1 MGNYNYFND
10 NKNNNNIKTTC
21 NFKPKQYY
29 ILENIATFNISID
42 KNNKYLIKLSE
53 IKKENKIYI
62 KITKISQNKL
72 VNTFFDNS
80 FDIHDLST
88 INNYFKSINTIDN
101 CYKIIDNL
109 INEKKVKIS
118 IDNNEI
124 LNLILFEL
132 NNNNEITLSKL
143 NLNKKYQLLNEV
155 KFTKNPNFIYK
166 NKITNLNRIYGC
178 NDIFEVFYNFKDNN
192 QYLISSSTIN
202 YNLSI
207 IILEQEENNYNII
220 KELKGH
226 NDPVTL
232 IKYFLNENNLEQY
245 LLSSDVSRI
254 VIIWDINNIFNPNV
268 KHIIKTGYNEYIF
281 SCLILFN
288 INNDNIIITSTV
300 DSSQTDDSYSRI
312 YSLNNNCNLIKNILG
327 TNENI
332 SLFLLFWFNRKNSQN
347 YIIECCQGKICMYN
361 LDKSDIYC
369 ELKSDN
375 DYESYCCGIVY
386 KKDNEDYL
394 ITTSDGDYIRIW
406 NLYNKKMISAIN
418 TEYCGISY
426 IIRWSDI
433 YYIIAD
439 QENYSFKIIDI
450 NQLKIITDNKI
461 AIKNKAKGVIC
472 IKKIYHSKYG
482 ESILTCDGDKEIKLW
497 IVK

>member
-1 MGNYNYFND
+1 MGNFNYFN
-10 NKNNNNIKTTC
+10 NNNNIKVTD
-21 NFKPKQYY
+21 NFKPKPYY
-29 ILENIATFNISID
+29 ILENIATFKISNDNND
-42 KNNKYLIKLSE
+42 KFFIKLSE

-62 KITKISQNKL
+62 KITKISQNEL

-88 INNYFKSINTIDN
+88 INNYFKSVNTIDN
-101 CYKIIDNL
+101 CYKNLYNL
-109 INEKKVKIS
+109 IYEKKIKLS

-124 LNLILFEL
+124 LNLILFEV
-132 NNNNEITLSKL
+132 NNNNEIILLKL
-143 NLNKKYQLLNEV
+143 HLNKNYQLLNEL
-155 KFTKNPNFIYK
+155 KFKKNPNFIYK
-166 NKITNLNRIYGC
+166 NKITNIKTIYGC

-192 QYLISSSTIN
+192 QYLISSSMIN
-202 YNLSI
+202 YNLNI
-207 IILEQEENNYNII
+207 IILEQEVSNYNII

-245 LLSSDVSRI
+245 LLSSDITQI

-300 DSSQTDDSYSRI
+300 DSSQTDDSYSRV

-332 SLFLLFWFNRKNSQN
+332 SLYLLFWFNRKNSQN
-347 YIIECCQGKICMYN
+347 YLIECCQGKICVYN
-361 LDKSDIYC
+361 LEKNDNFCK
-369 ELKSDN
+369 LKSDN
-375 DYESYCCGIVY
+375 DFESYCCGVIY

-394 ITTSDGDYIRIW
+394 ITASDGDYIRIW
-406 NLYNKKMISAIN
+406 DLYNKNIFGVIK

-426 IIRWSDI
+426 IIRWSAN

-439 QENYSFKIIDI
+439 QENYSFKVIDI
-450 NQLKIITDNKI
+450 EQLKIITDNKVNT
-461 AIKNKAKGVIC
+461 KNKKKGVIC
-472 IKKIYHSKYG
+472 IKKIYHPNYG
-482 ESILTCDGDKEIKLW
+482 ESIITCDGDKKIKLW
-497 IVK
+497 IIK

>member
-1 MGNYNYFND
+1 MGNFNYFN
-10 NKNNNNIKTTC
+10 NNNNIKTTA
-21 NFKPKQYY
+21 NFRPKQYFL
-29 ILENIATFNISID
+29 LENIATFNISID
-42 KNNKYLIKLSE
+42 SNNKYFIKLSE

-62 KITKISQNKL
+62 KIIKISQNKL

-80 FDIHDLST
+80 FDIHNLST

-101 CYKIIDNL
+101 CYKNIYNL
-109 INEKKVKIS
+109 INEKKIKIN
-118 IDNNEI
+118 IDNNDI
-124 LNLILFEL
+124 LSLILFEL
-132 NNNNEITLSKL
+132 NNNSEIILSKL
-143 NLNKKYQLLNEV
+143 NLNKNFQLLNEL
-155 KFTKNPNFIYK
+155 KFKKNPNFIYK
-166 NKITNLNRIYGC
+166 NKITNIKSIFGC

-192 QYLISSSTIN
+192 QYLISLSMIN
-202 YNLSI
+202 NNLNI
-207 IILEQEENNYNII
+207 INLDQEESNYNII

-245 LLSSDVSRI
+245 LLSSDISGI
-254 VIIWDINNIFNPNV
+254 VIIWDINNIFNSNV

-300 DSSQTDDSYSRI
+300 DSSQTDNSYSRI
-312 YSLNNNCNLIKNILG
+312 YSLNNNCKLIKNILG

-332 SLFLLFWFNRKNSQN
+332 SLHLLFWFNRKNLQN
-347 YIIECCQGKICMYN
+347 YLIECCQGKICVYN
-361 LDKSDIYC
+361 LEKNEIYC
-369 ELKSDN
+369 EMKSDN
-375 DYESYCCGIVY
+375 NSESYCCGIIY
-386 KKDNEDYL
+386 KKHNEDYL

-406 NLYNKKMISAIN
+406 NLYNKKMIGVIK

-439 QENYSFKIIDI
+439 QENYSFKVIDI
-450 NQLKIITDNKI
+450 EQLKVITDNKVN
-461 AIKNKAKGVIC
+461 IKNKEKGVIC
-472 IKKIYHSKYG
+472 IKKMYHPKYG

-497 IVK
+497 ILK